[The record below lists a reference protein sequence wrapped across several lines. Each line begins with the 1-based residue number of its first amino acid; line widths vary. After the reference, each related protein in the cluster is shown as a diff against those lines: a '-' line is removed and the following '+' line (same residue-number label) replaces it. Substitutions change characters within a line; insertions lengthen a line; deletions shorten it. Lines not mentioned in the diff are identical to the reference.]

1 MLKKTS
7 VLSNFYFQLV
17 VFFFLMDSILFVDFY
32 RNELAHSCDELFSYG
47 IDVPGEYYFKEDDR
61 RFRVTCFKR
70 GNFMIGL
77 LNVNEKNSYRF
88 YERERERERERELK
102 DVNSFL

>member
-1 MLKKTS
+1 
-7 VLSNFYFQLV
+7 
-17 VFFFLMDSILFVDFY
+17 MDSILFVDFY

-77 LNVNEKNSYRF
+77 LNVNEK
-88 YERERERERERELK
+88 YERERERGGVK
-102 DVNSFL
+102 AVNSFL